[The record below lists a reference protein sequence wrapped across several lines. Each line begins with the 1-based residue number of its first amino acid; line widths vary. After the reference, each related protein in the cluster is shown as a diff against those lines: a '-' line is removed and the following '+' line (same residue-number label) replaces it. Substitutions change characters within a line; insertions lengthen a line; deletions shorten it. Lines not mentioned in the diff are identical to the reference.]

1 MICII
6 VIFCVTLQQNRSM
19 MENPFYITGIIPEP
33 YFCDREKETLWMV
46 RTLDNKAHVLLSSP
60 RRMGKTQLI
69 RHVFEH
75 PAIKNS
81 YYTFYTDI
89 YPTTSLHELV
99 MFLSKEIYSV
109 LLPKGKAVI
118 DKFLAGIH
126 SLAGS
131 FGYDPLTGFPTF
143 DVKLGDIHTPEL
155 TLEEIFRYLEQADKP
170 CIFAIDEFQQISQY
184 PEKNVEATLRAFIQ
198 KMNNCLFIYA
208 GSNRHILEN
217 MFNSATK
224 PFYNSAEQLFLNSI
238 PKNVYTSFAI
248 TQFISQGRKISPKA
262 AIYAYD
268 LFEGHTYYV
277 HNLLHNAFAYLD
289 PDKLI
294 EEADINKT
302 LDDML
307 EDKGRTFASVMNQLN
322 YQQKETLIAIAKEKE
337 ASGVTSVAFVK
348 KHALRSPSSVQYAIS
363 TLLDKQL
370 LTYQDKG
377 RTKIYSV
384 SDRFFGMWIC
394 KTY

>member
-46 RTLDNKAHVLLSSP
+46 RTLDNKAHILLFSP

-109 LLPKGKAVI
+109 LLSKGKAVI

-248 TQFISQGRKISPKA
+248 TQFISQGRKISPEA

>member
-1 MICII
+1 MNIEI
-6 VIFCVTLQQNRSM
+6 
-19 MENPFYITGIIPEP
+19 
-33 YFCDREKETLWMV
+33 
-46 RTLDNKAHVLLSSP
+46 LLYD
-60 RRMGKTQLI
+60 LY
-69 RHVFEH
+69 
-75 PAIKNS
+75 NS

-248 TQFISQGRKISPKA
+248 TQFISQGRKISPEA

>member
-1 MICII
+1 
-6 VIFCVTLQQNRSM
+6 
-19 MENPFYITGIIPEP
+19 MENPFYITGIIPEA

-46 RTLDNKAHVLLSSP
+46 RTLKNKAHVLLTSP

-69 RHVFEH
+69 RHVFEQ
-75 PAIKNS
+75 PTIKNN

-89 YPTTSLHELV
+89 YPTTSLKELV
-99 MFLSKEIYSV
+99 MFLSKQIYSV

-131 FGYDPLTGFPTF
+131 FGYDPVTGFPTF

-184 PEKNVEATLRAFIQ
+184 PEKNVEATLRSYILT
-198 KMNNCLFIYA
+198 MNNCLFIYA

-217 MFNSATK
+217 MFNSAAK
-224 PFYNSAEQLFLNSI
+224 PFYHSAELLYLDRI
-238 PKNVYTSFAI
+238 PKDVYTTFAI
-248 TQFISQGRKISPKA
+248 SQFANQGRQISQEA
-262 AIYAYD
+262 ATHAYD

-289 PDKLI
+289 SDKLI
-294 EEADINKT
+294 KDEDINKT
-302 LDDML
+302 LNDML
-307 EDKGRTFASVMNQLN
+307 EDKGHTFASVMNQLN

-363 TLLDKQL
+363 ALLDKQL

-377 RTKIYSV
+377 RTKVYSV

-394 KTY
+394 NTY